1 MLFQKVV
8 FKKSAARSN
17 KKETFWTREKFIRH
31 AKNRVIEILEKV
43 KG

>member
-8 FKKSAARSN
+8 FKKSATRSN
-17 KKETFWTREKFIRH
+17 KKETFWTGEKLIRYP
-31 AKNRVIEILEKV
+31 KNHVIEILEEV